1 MADRNTPVTVLVGD
15 DKHPFHLNEQQLC
28 ACSPFFRSVL
38 TDGFK
43 ETHERVVLL
52 PASCYCTERSFLP
65 CCMLANGIRR
75 SLLPIFASSYLLIRQ
90 VGKGLGWATS
100 VRHATK
106 IRLHSLVQRRPVE
119 FLLIGPRLF
128 LQHSQWK
135 NKSIMRGGETL
146 SLADHFLSILAK
158 HSHSHLPQSN
168 SCRDEAAERKSRRFP
183 SLGNV
188 DSSANHKYILNYP
201 YYNGASP
208 PCLHPQPRASLT
220 KASQPEMKTAPSS

>member
-75 SLLPIFASSYLLIRQ
+75 SLLPIFASSYLVIRQ
-90 VGKGLGWATS
+90 LGKGARLGHKCAPRNENKITFISAEASSRFSPHWPPLVPATFAMEKQIHNEG
-100 VRHATK
+100 R
-106 IRLHSLVQRRPVE
+106 
-119 FLLIGPRLF
+119 
-128 LQHSQWK
+128 
-135 NKSIMRGGETL
+135 
-146 SLADHFLSILAK
+146 
-158 HSHSHLPQSN
+158 
-168 SCRDEAAERKSRRFP
+168 
-183 SLGNV
+183 
-188 DSSANHKYILNYP
+188 
-201 YYNGASP
+201 
-208 PCLHPQPRASLT
+208 
-220 KASQPEMKTAPSS
+220 